1 MPAEVT
7 AADRSAPVP
16 HLQVRLAEDD
26 LAPAV
31 EERIIA
37 ELTEAIVAVYGE
49 WARPLAVVEIVGI
62 PAGRWGIGGV
72 RAAPVPAVTL
82 NIRAEALLPPDGD
95 ARAARLIAE
104 LTAAVGR
111 ALGPAAA
118 QGTTV
123 DLLAIP
129 AARSGVDGVPA
140 A

>member
-104 LTAAVGR
+104 QNTVG
-111 ALGPAAA
+111 
-118 QGTTV
+118 
-123 DLLAIP
+123 
-129 AARSGVDGVPA
+129 AARCAQDRPPGVRTSRRGGPGSA
-140 A
+140 PRSAPRSAG